1 MSRERETR
9 PAAGK
14 HSGRVAKSNCIV
26 SQDRLYWRGLNAY
39 YAFLGA
45 VVLYGVL
52 IFLHDMNII

>member
-1 MSRERETR
+1 MPDTRKTR
-9 PAAGK
+9 PSRQARE
-14 HSGRVAKSNCIV
+14 RVAKSNHMV
-26 SQDRLYWRGLNAY
+26 AQTRADWRGLNAY

>member
-14 HSGRVAKSNCIV
+14 HSGRVTKSNHMV
-26 SQDRLYWRGLNAY
+26 AQTRADRRGLNAY

>member
-1 MSRERETR
+1 MQRKKETR
-9 PAAGK
+9 PSRQAN
-14 HSGRVAKSNCIV
+14 GRATQESNHMVA
-26 SQDRLYWRGLNAY
+26 QTRADWRGLNAY

>member
-1 MSRERETR
+1 MSRKRETR

-14 HSGRVAKSNCIV
+14 HSGRVAKSNHMV
-26 SQDRLYWRGLNAY
+26 AQTRADWRALSAY

-45 VVLYGVL
+45 MLLYGVL